1 MSEYNPV
8 PVYHPSVR
16 LFDLNE
22 YVEGGP
28 NGLDNLPSKQLAD
41 NIEFLLRRIVAL
53 EQVTPDA
60 PLVPPPPVPE
70 PSEPVGTGSGT
81 GSGTIITT
89 PGTQQPVGNA
99 PAKAGTWRITAK
111 ANTAFTVGSTPQV
124 IMTNAEYANRDIEWR
139 AVLTDESYS
148 QALFSAMSS
157 GVARTNADG
166 AVMFSLGRIPQP
178 KNSDPNIKWRIVM
191 YWSRIM
197 PNGATG
203 QSERR
208 WNLGFVQD
216 NSPVP
221 PTNAVE

>member
-1 MSEYNPV
+1 MSEYNPT
-8 PVYHPSVR
+8 PVYHPSIR
-16 LFDLNE
+16 LFDFNE

-41 NIEFLLRRIVAL
+41 NIEFLLRRVVAL
-53 EQVTPDA
+53 EQATPDA
-60 PLVPPPPVPE
+60 PLVPPPAPE
-70 PSEPVGTGSGT
+70 PSEPVGTGSGS

-89 PGTQQPVGNA
+89 PSTQQPVSNA
-99 PAKAGTWRITAK
+99 PANAGVWRITAK

-124 IMTNAEYANRDIEWR
+124 IMTNPEYANRDIEWI

-148 QALFSAMSS
+148 HVLTAAMGT

-166 AVMFSLGRIPQP
+166 AVMFSLGRIPQL
-178 KNSDPNIKWRIVM
+178 KSSDPNIKWRIVM

-197 PNGATG
+197 PTG
-203 QSERR
+203 RIGLSERR
-208 WNLGFVQD
+208 WDLGFVQD
-216 NSPVP
+216 SSPVP